1 MLVGNLIQQILFP
14 WVNKYGKKVR
24 QNLFSQRK
32 PHSIPDSGTKW
43 KLEMEIKKDNQ
54 AQCEE
59 PKVQPQLETEVE

>member
-43 KLEMEIKKDNQ
+43 KLEIEIQQDNQ
-54 AQCEE
+54 LN
-59 PKVQPQLETEVE
+59 VQLLYFPNHQNIF

>member
-43 KLEMEIKKDNQ
+43 KVEIEIQQGHSCKIGNMRPAGTLEN
-54 AQCEE
+54 
-59 PKVQPQLETEVE
+59 

>member
-43 KLEMEIKKDNQ
+43 KLEI
-54 AQCEE
+54 
-59 PKVQPQLETEVE
+59 